1 MAYTQDQLTALT
13 EAIALGANTVKYGD
27 KEVTYRSLSD
37 MLRLVD
43 VMKTELGIK
52 QNTKRKYASFS
63 RGFESQN
70 ELDSYNERY

>member
-1 MAYTQDQLTALT
+1 MAYTQDQLTAIT
-13 EAIALGANTVKYGD
+13 DAIALGATTVKYGD

-52 QNTKRKYASFS
+52 QNTRRKYTSFS
-63 RGFESQN
+63 RGFEPLN
-70 ELDSYNERY
+70 ELDGYNERR